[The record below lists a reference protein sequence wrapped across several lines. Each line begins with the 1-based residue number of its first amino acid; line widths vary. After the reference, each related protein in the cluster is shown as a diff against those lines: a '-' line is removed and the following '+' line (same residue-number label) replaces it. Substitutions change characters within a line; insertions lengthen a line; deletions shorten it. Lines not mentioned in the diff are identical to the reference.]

1 MLTKYGPP
9 VLAAIALGFAIYS
22 VQHLKPREVRAAP
35 PLPPPAS
42 VFEKQVGAIGLVESG
57 SEDIAIGV
65 PVPGLVLE
73 VFVKPGDRVRRG
85 QPLLRLDDRDLR
97 AELALR
103 ESQAVLAAA
112 QLERL
117 RNAPRAEDIPP
128 AEARVAESRAA
139 LADAE
144 TQLRL
149 IESVRD
155 PRAVRMEEVE
165 RRRAAVQVARAR
177 LAEAEASLARLRAG
191 SWKQDIDVAEAELA
205 AARKAVERVRADL
218 ERLTVTAPI
227 DGRILQVNVRA
238 GEFAAAGAVVKPLIL
253 MGSAGPLHV
262 RADVDEKDAWRVQ
275 PGARAVASVRGN
287 AGLRYQL
294 EFVRVE
300 PYVVPKRNLTGE
312 TVERTDTRVL
322 QVIYR
327 LPEEA
332 RVYAG
337 QQMDVFIEER

>member
-9 VLAAIALGFAIYS
+9 ALAAIALAFAVYS
-22 VQHLKPREVRAAP
+22 VQQMMPREVQASP

-42 VFEKQVGAIGLVESG
+42 GFEKQIGAVGMAESA
-57 SEDIAIGV
+57 SEDISIGV
-65 PVPGLVLE
+65 PVLALILE
-73 VFVKPGDRVRRG
+73 IYVKPGDRVRRG

-103 ESQAVLAAA
+103 ESQSTLAAA

-128 AEARVAESRAA
+128 AEARVAEAKAA

-155 PRAVRMEEVE
+155 PRAVRTEEVE

-177 LAEAEASLARLRAG
+177 VAEAEASLARLKAG

-205 AARKAVERVRADL
+205 AAQKAMERVRTDL

-227 DGRILQVNVRA
+227 DGRILQVNTRA
-238 GEFAAAGAVVKPLIL
+238 GEFAQPGGPQALIL
-253 MGSAGPLHV
+253 MGAAGPLHV

-275 PGARAVASVRGN
+275 PGAPAVASVRGN
-287 AGLRYQL
+287 AELRYAL

-327 LPEEA
+327 LPGEA

>member
-9 VLAAIALGFAIYS
+9 LLAAIALTFAIFS
-22 VQHLKPREVRAAP
+22 VQHMKPKEVQAAP

-42 VFEKQVGAIGLVESG
+42 PFEKQVGAIGLVESA

-65 PVPGLVLE
+65 PVPALVLE
-73 VFVKPGDRVRRG
+73 VFVRPGDSVRRG

-97 AELALR
+97 AEMDLR
-103 ESQAVLAAA
+103 EAQVKLAEA

-117 RNAPRAEDIPP
+117 RRAPRAEDIPP
-128 AEARVAESRAA
+128 AEARVAEARAA

-155 PRAVRMEEVE
+155 PRAVRAEEVE
-165 RRRAAVQVARAR
+165 RRRAAVQVSRAR
-177 LAEAEASLARLRAG
+177 LAEAEASLARLKAG
-191 SWKQDIDVAEAELA
+191 SWKQDIDVAQAELEA
-205 AARKAVERVRADL
+205 AKKAVERVRTDL
-218 ERLTVTAPI
+218 ERLTVKAPI
-227 DGRILQVNVRA
+227 DGRILQVNTRP
-238 GEFAAAGAVVKPLIL
+238 GEYAQPGGAKALIL
-253 MGSAGPLHV
+253 MGAAGPLHV
-262 RADVDEKDAWRVQ
+262 RAEVDEKDAWRVR

-287 AGLRYQL
+287 AELRYEL
-294 EFVRVE
+294 AFIRVE

-312 TVERTDTRVL
+312 TLERTDTRVL

-327 LPEEA
+327 LPENA

-337 QQMDVFIEER
+337 QQMDVFIEEK

>member
-9 VLAAIALGFAIYS
+9 LLAAIALVFAIYS
-22 VQHLKPREVRAAP
+22 VQHMKPREVQAAP
-35 PLPPPAS
+35 PLAPPAS
-42 VFEKQVGAIGLVESG
+42 GFQKQVGAAGMVESAG
-57 SEDIAIGV
+57 EDISIGV
-65 PVPGLVLE
+65 PVPALVLE
-73 VFVKPGDRVRRG
+73 VYVKPGDRVRRG

-103 ESQAVLAAA
+103 ESQVKLAAA

-128 AEARVAESRAA
+128 AEARVAEARAA

-155 PRAVRMEEVE
+155 PRAVRTEEVE
-165 RRRAAVQVARAR
+165 RRRAAVQMARAR
-177 LAEAEASLARLRAG
+177 VAEAEASLARLKAG
-191 SWKQDIDVAEAELA
+191 SWKQDIEVAEAELA
-205 AARKAVERVRADL
+205 ASQKAAERVRADL

-227 DGRILQVNVRA
+227 DGRILQVNARA
-238 GEFAAAGAVVKPLIL
+238 GEFAQPGGPRALIL
-253 MGSAGPLHV
+253 MGAAGPLHV

-275 PGARAVASVRGN
+275 PGARAVACLRGN

-300 PYVVPKRNLTGE
+300 PYVVPKRNLTGD

-322 QVIYR
+322 QIIYR

>member
-9 VLAAIALGFAIYS
+9 VLAATALVFAIYS
-22 VQHLKPREVRAAP
+22 VQHMKPAEVQAAP
-35 PLPPPAS
+35 PLPPPSAG
-42 VFEKQVGAIGLVESG
+42 FQKQVGAVGLVESS
-57 SEDIAIGV
+57 SEDISIGV
-65 PVPGLVLE
+65 PVPALVLE
-73 VFVKPGDRVRRG
+73 VLVQPGVRVRRG

-103 ESQAVLAAA
+103 ESQVKLAAA

-117 RNAPRAEDIPP
+117 RHAPRAEDIPP
-128 AEARVAESRAA
+128 AEARVAEARAA

-165 RRRAAVQVARAR
+165 RRRAAVLVARAR
-177 LAEAEASLARLRAG
+177 VAEAESSLARLKAG

-205 AARKAVERVRADL
+205 AAQKAVERVRADL

-227 DGRILQVNVRA
+227 DGVILQVNTRA
-238 GEFAAAGAVVKPLIL
+238 GEFAQPASPQALIL
-253 MGSAGPLHV
+253 MGAAGALHV
-262 RADVDEKDAWRVQ
+262 RADVDEKDAWRVR

-287 AGLRYQL
+287 AELRYELQ
-294 EFVRVE
+294 FVRVE

-327 LPEEA
+327 LPEDA

>member
-9 VLAAIALGFAIYS
+9 LLAVIALGFAIFS
-22 VQHLKPREVRAAP
+22 VQHMKPQQVESAP

-42 VFEKQVGAIGLVESG
+42 PFDRQIGAVGLVESS
-57 SEDIAIGV
+57 SEEIAIGV
-65 PVPGLVLE
+65 PVPALVLE
-73 VFVKPGDRVRRG
+73 VLVRPGDSVRRN

-103 ESQAVLAAA
+103 ESHVKLAEA
-112 QLERL
+112 QSERL
-117 RNAPRAEDIPP
+117 RHAPRAEDIPP
-128 AEARVAESRAA
+128 AEARVAEAKAA

-149 IESVRD
+149 IEAVRD
-155 PRAVRMEEVE
+155 PRAVRAEEVE
-165 RRRAAVQVARAR
+165 RRRAAVQVGRAR
-177 LAEAEASLARLRAG
+177 LAEAEAMLARLKAG
-191 SWKQDIDVAEAELA
+191 SWQRDIDVAEAELA
-205 AARKAVERVRADL
+205 AAHKAVERVRADL
-218 ERLTVTAPI
+218 ERLTVTAPLE
-227 DGRILQVNVRA
+227 GRILQVNVRP
-238 GEFAAAGAVVKPLIL
+238 GEFAQPGAPTALIL
-253 MGSAGPLHV
+253 MGAAGPLHV
-262 RADVDEKDAWRVQ
+262 RADVDEKDAWRVR

-287 AGLRYQL
+287 AELRY
-294 EFVRVE
+294 EMSFVRLE

-327 LPEEA
+327 LPEGA

-337 QQMDVFIEER
+337 QQVDVFIEER